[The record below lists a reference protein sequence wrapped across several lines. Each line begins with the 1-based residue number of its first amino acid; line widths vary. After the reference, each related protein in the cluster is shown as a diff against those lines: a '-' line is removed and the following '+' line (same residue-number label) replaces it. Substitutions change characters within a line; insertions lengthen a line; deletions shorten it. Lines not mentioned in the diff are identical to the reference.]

1 MKRTK
6 REITKRL
13 RFNAEQG
20 AQLDSFLQEHGIGFT
35 KLIHILIQRE
45 LCRYWPL
52 VHQTSEEQALSEP
65 SKLWQSVPL
74 KKRSLK
80 NTVGR
85 PIPSAD
91 PQLLL
96 ELGRIGN
103 NINQI
108 ARSLNFLCLQQ
119 TEDIQKFS
127 FVDCVDV
134 LVTIQSDLHQYLPVL
149 PKYFVSD
156 QLAKNRKAKAI
167 QRVMED
173 R

>member
-1 MKRTK
+1 M
-6 REITKRL
+6 
-13 RFNAEQG
+13 
-20 AQLDSFLQEHGIGFT
+20 
-35 KLIHILIQRE
+35 
-45 LCRYWPL
+45 
-52 VHQTSEEQALSEP
+52 
-65 SKLWQSVPL
+65 
-74 KKRSLK
+74 
-80 NTVGR
+80 GR
-85 PIPSAD
+85 PVPSAD

-134 LVTIQSDLHQYLPVL
+134 LVTIQSDLHLYLPVL

-156 QLAKNRKAKAI
+156 QLAKNRKAEAI